1 MDGLIL
7 PDVPLRKRRFAG
19 PCRDH
24 GMDLV
29 SMIASTSEERIDMIV
44 REAEGFVYCVSSL
57 GVTGTRSS
65 ITTDLTPLWRAFVQL
80 PIPPIAI
87 GFGISNPE
95 QAAAMAAKS
104 DGAIVG
110 SAIVKIIA
118 AEGENAVPVVGEF
131 ARKIVEAVHA

>member
-1 MDGLIL
+1 MVSSF
-7 PDVPLRKRRFAG
+7 PMSPEEKEEFAG

-29 SMIASTSEERIDMIV
+29 SMIASTSEERIDMIP

-80 PIPPIAI
+80 PIPHRHRVRHLQSRA
-87 GFGISNPE
+87 S
-95 QAAAMAAKS
+95 
-104 DGAIVG
+104 G
-110 SAIVKIIA
+110 SHGGK
-118 AEGENAVPVVGEF
+118 ERWRHCRFRYREDYCRG
-131 ARKIVEAVHA
+131 R